1 MRAFLYTFVRIIF
14 IVIIMKNIL
23 VTGGTGYI
31 GSHGV
36 VALIE
41 SGYTPIIVD
50 NLSNSSKEVLEN
62 IQKITG
68 IKPDFYEIDLRDYEN
83 LESVFQKYDF
93 EAVLHFAWAKAVG
106 ESSEK
111 PFYYYENNILG
122 SINLFE
128 LMEQYDCKKIIFSS
142 SATVYDSIKSPPFV
156 ETDMT
161 GNTTNP
167 YGTTKF
173 LIENIL
179 KDLVNHKS
187 FQVVNLRYFNPVG
200 AHKSWLIGE
209 NPNGI
214 PNNLLPF
221 IMKVVVGE
229 LPAVQVFWDDYE
241 TKDGTG
247 ERDYIHVLD
256 LIDGHLKA
264 LHFIENKK
272 DTEGFFEVFN
282 LGTGTA
288 TSVKEMIQFTS
299 EIIGREV
306 LYTIKPRRTG
316 DLPASFCNPLKA
328 EKILGWK
335 AQLSIKEAIEDSYHF
350 MVKKQRGN

>member
-1 MRAFLYTFVRIIF
+1 
-14 IVIIMKNIL
+14 MKHIL

-31 GSHGV
+31 WSHWV

-41 SGYTPIIVD
+41 SGYHPVIVD
-50 NLSNSSKEVLEN
+50 NLSNSSLDVLEN
-62 IQKITG
+62 IKKITG

-93 EAVLHFAWAKAVG
+93 EAVLHFAGAKAVG

-142 SATVYDSIKSPPFV
+142 SATVYDSIKSPPFI

-221 IMKVVVGE
+221 IMKVVVWE
-229 LPAVQVFWDDYE
+229 LPTVQVFGDDYE

-264 LHFIENKK
+264 LNFIEKFQKNAW
-272 DTEGFFEVFN
+272 FFEIFN
-282 LGTGTA
+282 LGTGKA

-306 LYTIKPRRTG
+306 PYNIKPRRTG
-316 DLPASFCNPLKA
+316 DLPSSFCYPEKA

-335 AQLSIKEAIEDSYHF
+335 AQLSIKEAIEDSVWF
-350 MVKKQRGN
+350 INRKEK